1 MSSKRKKQMMLSY
14 KDLLRPRITGEPR
27 QQVKKGDPEW
37 EDGIKCIKAYHS
49 QATMLS
55 QANRQE
61 MRDIIRS
68 RRYVITPSAK
78 DTPSRHT
85 LMKSHKKSI
94 KRGRAP
100 SWPIFVILNTLYGPA
115 LPREYKRCI
124 GMAFGTTE
132 VKDHTHE
139 YLALDGAEPAEP
151 AEPATTEEDHQTS
164 PWKYEILDD
173 KTKISGETKKRDA
186 PALDIEDGSSSANK
200 RAKVADAESVSLTVQ
215 MANAVSEQ
223 QTAEE
228 GGCECTIGKLWEM
241 IDKKFEAM
249 REDFEMKEK
258 EKFEVQTK
266 ELQVVMREVVRL
278 HGEALMRLAEMT
290 WQRPTAPQNAD
301 V

>member
-1 MSSKRKKQMMLSY
+1 MSSKKKKQMMLSY
-14 KDLLRPRITGEPR
+14 KDLLRPRIKGEPR
-27 QQVKKGDPEW
+27 QQVNKGDPEW

-61 MRDIIRS
+61 MREIIRS

-78 DTPSRHT
+78 DTPLRHK
-85 LMKSHKKSI
+85 LMKAHKKSI

-100 SWPIFVILNTLYGPA
+100 SWPIFIILKTLYRPA
-115 LPREYKRCI
+115 LPKEYKRCI
-124 GMAFGTTE
+124 RMAFGTTE

-139 YLALDGAEPAEP
+139 YFALDGAEP

-164 PWKYEILDD
+164 PWKDEVLDD
-173 KTKISGETKKRDA
+173 KPEISKETKKRDA
-186 PALDIEDGSSSANK
+186 SALDIEDGSSSANK
-200 RAKVADAESVSLTVQ
+200 RAKVAGAESVSLTVP

-223 QTAEE
+223 QAAEE
-228 GGCECTIGKLWEM
+228 GGCECTVGKLWEM
-241 IDKKFEAM
+241 IDKRFEAM
-249 REDFEMKEK
+249 REDLERKEK

-278 HGEALMRLAEMT
+278 HGEALMRLAEIT
-290 WQRPTAPQNAD
+290 WQRPAAPQGVD

>member
-1 MSSKRKKQMMLSY
+1 MLSH
-14 KDLLRPRITGEPR
+14 KGLLRPRITGEPR

-37 EDGIKCIKAYHS
+37 EDGIRCIKAYHS

-61 MRDIIRS
+61 MKDIIRS
-68 RRYVITPSAK
+68 RRYVITPSTK

-94 KRGRAP
+94 KRGKAP
-100 SWPIFVILNTLYGPA
+100 SWPIFIILKTLYGPA
-115 LPREYKRCI
+115 LPKEYTECI
-124 GMAFGTTE
+124 RKAFGTTE

-139 YLALDGAEPAEP
+139 YFALDGAEPAEP
-151 AEPATTEEDHQTS
+151 AATEEDHQTS
-164 PWKYEILDD
+164 PWKDEILDD
-173 KTKISGETKKRDA
+173 KPKISKEIKKRGA
-186 PALDIEDGSSSANK
+186 SALDIEDGNSSANK
-200 RAKVADAESVSLTVQ
+200 RAKVAGAESVSLTVQ

-228 GGCECTIGKLWEM
+228 GGSECTIGKLWEM
-241 IDKKFEAM
+241 IEKKFEAM

-278 HGEALMRLAEMT
+278 HGEALMKLAEIT
-290 WQRPTAPQNAD
+290 WQRPAAPQDAD

>member
-1 MSSKRKKQMMLSY
+1 MSSKRKKQMMLSH
-14 KDLLRPRITGEPR
+14 KDLLRPRIKGEPR

-37 EDGIKCIKAYHS
+37 EDGIKCIKAYNS

-55 QANRQE
+55 QADRQE
-61 MRDIIRS
+61 TREIIRS
-68 RRYVITPSAK
+68 HRYVITPSTK

-94 KRGRAP
+94 KRGKAP
-100 SWPIFVILNTLYGPA
+100 SWPIFIILKTLYGSA
-115 LPREYKRCI
+115 LPREYTECI
-124 GMAFGTTE
+124 RMSFGTTE

-139 YLALDGAEPAEP
+139 YFALDGAEP
-151 AEPATTEEDHQTS
+151 AEPATTEEDHQAS

-173 KTKISGETKKRDA
+173 KTKISGQTKKRDA
-186 PALDIEDGSSSANK
+186 SALDIEDGSSSANK
-200 RAKVADAESVSLTVQ
+200 RTKVEDAESVSLTVQ
-215 MANAVSEQ
+215 MTNAVSEH

-228 GGCECTIGKLWEM
+228 GGCECTVGKLWEM

-278 HGEALMRLAEMT
+278 HGEALMRLAETT
-290 WQRPTAPQNAD
+290 WQKPAAPQGAD